1 MIGGRCGGR
10 EPRST
15 AWRIVLRPQRRY
27 QALRLRR
34 TAARLRGLTAALRP
48 SFWHPCRSTAQWIAW
63 NGLGRAR
70 DLTAALRPSF
80 WHPCRST
87 AQWIAWN
94 GLGRA
99 RDLPGIGGGG
109 RSQFGHDLNLHIAV
123 LQLPFIVLLEQYRAN
138 QPNDGGLIGKNA
150 DHVGAAFDL
159 FVEPLERVGAV

>member
-63 NGLGRAR
+63 
-70 DLTAALRPSF
+70 D
-80 WHPCRST
+80 W
-87 AQWIAWN
+87 
-94 GLGRA
+94 LGRA
-99 RDLPGIGGGG
+99 RDLPRIGGVR
-109 RSQFGHDLNLHIAV
+109 RSQFGHDLNLQIAV
-123 LQLPFIVLLEQYRAN
+123 LQLPFVVLLEQYRAN
-138 QPNDGGLIGKNA
+138 QPNDGGFIGEDA
-150 DHVGAAFDL
+150 DDIGAPFDL
-159 FVEPLERVGAV
+159 LVEPRSEERR